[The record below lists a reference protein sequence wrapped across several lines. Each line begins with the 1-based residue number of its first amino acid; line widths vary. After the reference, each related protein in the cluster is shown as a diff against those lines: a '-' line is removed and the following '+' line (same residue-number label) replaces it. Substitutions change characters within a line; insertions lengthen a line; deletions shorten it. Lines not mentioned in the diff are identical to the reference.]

1 MWNHSISFGPEHILM
16 RFYDK
21 KEFSNTNF
29 LYVIKY
35 ICSFYRCEFDTVNGG
50 EMTQLEYHNFLK
62 PEEAFWYLDVYNLF
76 IGYIY
81 NIFFLFDLGYGY
93 HAVNIWV

>member
-1 MWNHSISFGPEHILM
+1 M

-35 ICSFYRCEFDTVNGG
+35 ICSFYRCQFDTVNGG

-62 PEEAFWYLDVYNLF
+62 PEEAF
-76 IGYIY
+76 
-81 NIFFLFDLGYGY
+81 
-93 HAVNIWV
+93 

>member
-1 MWNHSISFGPEHILM
+1 M

-62 PEEAFWYLDVYNLF
+62 PEEAFWYLMCIIYFLATYIVY
-76 IGYIY
+76 
-81 NIFFLFDLGYGY
+81 FFSL
-93 HAVNIWV
+93 I